1 MKMPR
6 NLILKALAH
15 LGEELAWSRPIE
27 ILLIGGAAGMVTGQL
42 ASERTTV
49 DCDVVDYAPAEAMQ
63 AVERAAARVA
73 GEMGLPDGW
82 LSSQARQLNI
92 LPDGWRSRRQHVGS
106 FGQLHVYAI
115 GRLDL
120 LATKCYANRPQDRE
134 DIFAMQPTTGELEFV
149 RTYLTMLRVPSRR
162 ANLDQVDAGLRLVDA
177 LQEGLGDA

>member
-6 NLILKALAH
+6 NLILEALAH
-15 LGEELAWSRPIE
+15 LGRRLEWARPIE
-27 ILLIGGAAGMVTGQL
+27 ILLIGGAAGMITGQL
-42 ASERTTV
+42 AAERTTV
-49 DCDVVDYAPAEAMQ
+49 DCDVIDYAPAEAMP
-63 AVERAAARVA
+63 AVEHAAARVA
-73 GEMGLPDGW
+73 RDMGLPEHW
-82 LSSQARQLNI
+82 LSPQARPLDI

-134 DIFAMQPTTGELEFV
+134 DIFAMQPTAGELGFV

-162 ANLDQVDAGLRLVDA
+162 ANLDQVEAALRLVDA
-177 LQEGLGDA
+177 LQAGLTDA